1 MKHSITIL
9 MAVICIALIPCY
21 AAAQEESSSQQML
34 RQQYEAANADELTS
48 ELPDGTEDIL
58 SKAGVDSPN
67 PESMQ
72 QFSIFGFF
80 QGIFHQMI
88 SVVKTPLALMSG
100 GLAILLLCALF
111 EAFRATSHSS
121 LSGVLSAVSL
131 LAMCGIML
139 GPLIN
144 CVQTVASAVRGFGNF
159 MLCFIPVFT
168 SVIATSGCPASSI
181 GYNTALFTI
190 SQIISSVIADL
201 LLPFIGI
208 FLAFSVAGSV
218 SGQFKIQGLTSAVKK
233 IIVGTLTLL
242 VTVFVGLFSMQSMV
256 SVASDTLGLKTA
268 KFLSGNFVPVVG
280 SALGDAFSSVMGCM
294 GLIKSSVGG
303 FGVLACLCTFLPA
316 ILMVLFF
323 MLAIKLTGAIA
334 ECLGVS
340 GIPGLMEAVYD
351 ALSVLLA
358 FLVCFAILIIVT
370 TSIMLAMG
378 SA

>member
-1 MKHSITIL
+1 MKRICLIL
-9 MAVICIALIPCY
+9 AVVACVALTPCY
-21 AAAQEESSSQQML
+21 AAAQQESQTQQML
-34 RQQYEAANADELTS
+34 SQQYDAANADELTS
-48 ELPDGTEDIL
+48 ELPEGVEEALDR
-58 SKAGVDSPN
+58 AGVESPH
-67 PESMQ
+67 PEDMQ

-80 QGIFHQMI
+80 QGVLEQVTSIA
-88 SVVKTPLALMSG
+88 KTPFALMAG

-111 EAFRATSHSS
+111 EAFHATSNSA

-131 LAMCGIML
+131 LAMCGMML
-139 GPLIN
+139 GPLIH
-144 CVQTVASAVRGFGNF
+144 CVQTVAAVVRGFGNF

-190 SQIISSVIADL
+190 SQIISSVMADF

-218 SGQFKIQGLTSAVKK
+218 SGKFKIHGLTSAVKK
-233 IIVGTLTLL
+233 MIVGTLTLL

-256 SVASDTLGLKTA
+256 SVASDSLGLKTA

-303 FGVLACLCTFLPA
+303 FGVLACLCTFLPS

-323 MLAIKLTGAIA
+323 LLALKFTGAVA

-340 GIPGLMEAVYD
+340 GIPGLMEAVQD

-358 FLVCFAILIIVT
+358 FLICFAILIVVT
-370 TSIMLAMG
+370 MSIMLVMG
-378 SA
+378 ST